1 MNDSDAV
8 RAWRDLFKLN
18 ISASWKHDID
28 ITIKDIELWRE
39 ILKGW
44 GYWKG
49 RKWVKKAPFIKDLL
63 SEYESRTREQLEAR
77 NRRNNEAEA
86 VSGRSG
92 ARLSERSNCD
102 MSKVPVQPPSDYFNT
117 GNLVR

>member
-1 MNDSDAV
+1 MDDSDAV

-28 ITIKDIELWRE
+28 ITITDIELWRE

-63 SEYESRTREQLEAR
+63 SEYERRQFDEVREQDNLPERGGERVA
-77 NRRNNEAEA
+77 
-86 VSGRSG
+86 
-92 ARLSERSNCD
+92 ERSYSP
-102 MSKVPVQPPSDYFNT
+102 MPPLRCSSS
-117 GNLVR
+117 GWKG